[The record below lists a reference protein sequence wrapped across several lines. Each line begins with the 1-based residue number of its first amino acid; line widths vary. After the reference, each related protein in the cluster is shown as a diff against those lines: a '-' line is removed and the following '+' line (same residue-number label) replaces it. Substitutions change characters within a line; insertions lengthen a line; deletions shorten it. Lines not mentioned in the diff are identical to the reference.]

1 MQPIAPNRPIDEIGI
16 LENPKV
22 IIADFLSVV
31 QNGIER
37 NRLRSKTYR
46 EIPNTCTYVLEYV
59 AFQKWYLSLFMYEAN
74 IKLYHA
80 QELIGAANYKL
91 PTGIFGG
98 GGMNPA
104 KWNSTKEKLDPLLY
118 ELFRNY
124 SSPKRRQN

>member
-1 MQPIAPNRPIDEIGI
+1 M
-16 LENPKV
+16 
-22 IIADFLSVV
+22 
-31 QNGIER
+31 
-37 NRLRSKTYR
+37 RSKTYR